1 MTEVTP
7 TGPQDSAATTAA
19 AVPPEAP
26 IKAEAAQAAATKKT
40 NLREYG
46 IVGALVAI
54 VILFQVLTG
63 GKLLMPDNVA
73 SLFQQNAY
81 VMVLAIGM
89 VMVIIAGHIDLSVG
103 SIVAFIGGVLAIAM
117 VNWNLPWV
125 LAVIIGLALGL
136 VIGAWQGFWVAYV
149 GVPAFI
155 VTLAGM
161 LIFRGLAILIVGETI
176 AGLPSGFVGISNAG
190 LLGLLGYAGAA
201 DILTLV
207 IGIAAIVAFLFSQVR
222 TRRTMKSHD
231 LRVEPSAM
239 FLTKLVGVSL
249 LIAVFTWI
257 LAQSAIGTP
266 YVLILVAILI
276 LAYAFLM
283 GRTVFGRHIYA
294 IGGNV
299 HAAVL
304 SGVNVKTMNFRIFVN
319 MGLLASI
326 AALVTTS
333 RAGAALAAAGS
344 NYELDAIAAC
354 FIGGTAVT
362 GGVGKVSGVIVGALI
377 MGVLN
382 MGLSI
387 IGTNPALQ
395 NVIKGLVLLI
405 AVAFDLI
412 NKRRAAGA

>member
-1 MTEVTP
+1 MRPMTQVTP
-7 TGPQDSAATTAA
+7 TGPQAPDAADAVAATGKTDGT
-19 AVPPEAP
+19 
-26 IKAEAAQAAATKKT
+26 QAAAAKKT

-46 IVGALVAI
+46 IVGALIAI
-54 VILFQVLTG
+54 VVLFQLLTG

-81 VMVLAIGM
+81 VMILAIGM

-117 VNWNLPWV
+117 MNWHLPWIVAV
-125 LAVIIGLALGL
+125 LVGVALGL

-176 AGLPSGFVGISNAG
+176 AGLPEGFVGISNAG
-190 LLGLLGYAGAA
+190 LLGTLGFAGAA
-201 DILTLV
+201 DVLTLV
-207 IGIAAIVAFLFSQVR
+207 IGIAGIAAFVFSQLR
-222 TRRTMKSHD
+222 TRATMRSHN
-231 LRVEPSAM
+231 LKVEPGSM

-249 LIAVFTWI
+249 LLAVFTWI
-257 LAQSAIGTP
+257 LSQSAIGTP
-266 YVLILVAILI
+266 YVLILVAVLI
-276 LAYAFLM
+276 FAYGFLM
-283 GRTVFGRHIYA
+283 GRTVFGRHVYA

-304 SGVNVKTMNFRIFVN
+304 SGVNVKTMNFRIFIN
-319 MGLLASI
+319 MGLLASL
-326 AALVTTS
+326 AAVVTTS
-333 RAGAALAAAGS
+333 RAGAALAAAGN